1 MSLMVD
7 ITADQPPL
15 PGQMAMQDLTSEEVA
30 SFAEELMIYHQ
41 RFAPLFYRCE
51 QRKWAEIY
59 VRGLLTADVSRKNVE
74 AMALRLLG
82 VGPHADRQVR
92 ALQQFIGEGKWDDDT
107 LLAEHQR
114 LVNETLGEEDGVLIV
129 DGSDFPKHGD
139 HSAGVA
145 PQWCGHTG
153 KKDNCQAGVFLGY
166 ASRKGATF
174 LDRRLYLPEAWF
186 EEDHHTR
193 WQDCQIPDE
202 IAFQTKHELAAELVE
217 KIMASG
223 RLQAQWVACD
233 EGYGDSPAFL
243 QRLDATGLWYLA
255 EVPRDTKV
263 WPLLETDGQT
273 ERAAPSSWVRP
284 QVPSR
289 KGPAPRR
296 ERLHPDSPAKV
307 AVEDLAKQWPAS
319 RWQRFRLLEGHKGP
333 LVADF
338 LVLRAVLPLDRLPGP
353 EIWVVIRRKVSG
365 SAEEPEWKFYLSNA
379 PLETPL
385 ATFVRVSG
393 MRWPIETCFAEGK
406 GELGM
411 DHYELRFWRGW
422 HHHMTMVILA
432 HHFLVRWRQR
442 LNQREGG
449 LVPDDHP
456 FLARAQ

>member
-7 ITADQPPL
+7 VTADQPPL
-15 PGQMAMQDLTSEEVA
+15 PGRPAVQNLASEEVA
-30 SFAEELMIYHQ
+30 GLAEELVAYHQ
-41 RFAPLFYRCE
+41 HFAPLFYRRE
-51 QRKWAEIY
+51 QREWAAIY
-59 VRGLLTADVSRKNVE
+59 LRGLLTADVPRKNVE

-82 VGPHADRQVR
+82 AGPHAEREVR
-92 ALQQFIGEGKWDDDT
+92 ALQQFIGEGKWDDDA
-107 LLAEHQR
+107 LLAKHQR

-166 ASRKGATF
+166 ASRKGATL
-174 LDRRLYLPEAWF
+174 LDRRLYLPESWF
-186 EEDHHTR
+186 AEDHR
-193 WQDCQIPDE
+193 PLWQDCQIPDE
-202 IAFQTKHELAAELVE
+202 IAFQTKHNLAAQLVE
-217 KIMASG
+217 NVMASG
-223 RLQAQWVACD
+223 RLQARWVVCD

-255 EVPRDTKV
+255 EVSRDTKV

-273 ERAAPSSWVRP
+273 ERARPSSWVRP

-296 ERLHPDSPAKV
+296 ERLHPTSPAKV
-307 AVEDLAKQWPAS
+307 AVEDLAKQWPVS
-319 RWQRFRLLEGHKGP
+319 HWQRFRLLEGHKGP

-338 LVLRAVLPLDRLPGP
+338 LVLRAILPLDRLPGP
-353 EIWVVIRRKVSG
+353 EVWVVIRRKVSG
-365 SAEEPEWKFYLSNA
+365 SPEEPEWKFYLSNA

-393 MRWPIETCFAEGK
+393 MRWPIETCFAECN

-422 HHHMTMVILA
+422 HHHMTLVILA
-432 HHFLVRWRQR
+432 HHFLVRWQQR

-449 LVPDDHP
+449 LAPDNHAP
-456 FLARAQ
+456 FAHTR